1 MYLVKH
7 HVGIEQILP
16 EELRRPHFT
25 GMLFSTSEKLS
36 KALDCEFDS
45 ADPEPALK
53 CLRSRSAEDIVRNQ
67 KVATEFPNLFPFSP
81 TLDGTFLSASP
92 KNLLLSG
99 QVKDAPV
106 LIGSNEEEGSW

>member
-1 MYLVKH
+1 
-7 HVGIEQILP
+7 
-16 EELRRPHFT
+16 
-25 GMLFSTSEKLS
+25 MLLFPSEKLS

-45 ADPEPALK
+45 ADPEPALD

-81 TLDGTFLSASP
+81 TLDGTFLSESP
-92 KNLLLSG
+92 KSLLLSG
-99 QVKDAPV
+99 QAKDAPV